1 MAAKPQICVIGL
13 GKFGY
18 KVGTSL
24 LHLNHQVI
32 GIDSNPANV
41 QRAQKLFHQ
50 VYEADISNKQ
60 ALEQIGFS
68 EITHALIS
76 VGDSISTSAM
86 TTMYLK
92 EMKVPNVWVKA
103 INDDHA
109 TLLRKIGADE
119 VIIPEHIAADQ
130 LADRIHI
137 PGIIDR
143 LPFDPNMIIREM
155 TINQLTGK
163 NLRDIDLSNR
173 FNCQIIAIRKQAES
187 HYRYIPKANDI
198 LTAGDSIIIIGKSV
212 SLSKIVP

>member
-1 MAAKPQICVIGL
+1 
-13 GKFGY
+13 
-18 KVGTSL
+18 VGTSL
-24 LHLNHQVI
+24 LHFNHQVI
-32 GIDSNPANV
+32 GIDSNPAKV
-41 QRAQKLFHQ
+41 QHAQKLFHQ

-60 ALEQIGFS
+60 ALEQIGFR

-103 INDDHA
+103 INEDHA

-119 VIIPEHIAADQ
+119 VIIPEHIAAAQ

-143 LPFDPNMIIREM
+143 LPFDPDMIIREM
-155 TINQLTGK
+155 TIDQLTGK
-163 NLRDIDLSNR
+163 NLRDIDLTNR

-187 HYRYIPKANDI
+187 HYRYIPRADDI
-198 LTAGDSIIIIGKSV
+198 LTAGDSIIVIGKSGA
-212 SLSKIVP
+212 LSKIVS

>member
-1 MAAKPQICVIGL
+1 MAAKLQICVIGL

-18 KVGTSL
+18 KVGISL

-41 QRAQKLFHQ
+41 QRAQKMFHQ

-60 ALEQIGFS
+60 ALEQIGFR

-86 TTMYLK
+86 TTMYL
-92 EMKVPNVWVKA
+92 KA

-119 VIIPEHIAADQ
+119 VIIPEHIAAEQ

-143 LPFDPNMIIREM
+143 LPFDPDMIIREM
-155 TINQLTGK
+155 TISQLTGK

-187 HYRYIPKANDI
+187 HYRYIPKADDI
-198 LTAGDSIIIIGKSV
+198 LTAGDSIIVIGKSV
-212 SLSKIVP
+212 TMSKIVP

>member
-24 LHLNHQVI
+24 LHFNHQVI

-41 QRAQKLFHQ
+41 QHAQKLFHQ

-60 ALEQIGFS
+60 ALEQIGFR

-103 INDDHA
+103 INEDHA

-119 VIIPEHIAADQ
+119 VIIPEHIAAAQ

-143 LPFDPNMIIREM
+143 LPFDPDMIIREM
-155 TINQLTGK
+155 TIDQLTGK
-163 NLRDIDLSNR
+163 NLRDIDLTNR

-187 HYRYIPKANDI
+187 HYRYIPRADDI
-198 LTAGDSIIIIGKSV
+198 LTAGDSIIVIGKSGA
-212 SLSKIVP
+212 LSKIVS

>member
-1 MAAKPQICVIGL
+1 MTGKPQICVIGL

-60 ALEQIGFS
+60 ALEQIGFR

-119 VIIPEHIAADQ
+119 VIIPEHIAAAQ

-143 LPFDPNMIIREM
+143 LPFDPDMIIREM
-155 TINQLTGK
+155 TIEQLAGK
-163 NLRDIDLSNR
+163 NLRDMDLTNR
-173 FNCQIIAIRKQAES
+173 FNCQIIAIRKQAEA
-187 HYRYIPKANDI
+187 HYRYIPRADDI
-198 LTAGDSIIIIGKSV
+198 LTAGDSIIVIGKSG
-212 SLSKIVP
+212 SLSKIAP

>member
-24 LHLNHQVI
+24 IHLNHQVI
-32 GIDSNPANV
+32 GIDANPIYV
-41 QRAQKLFHQ
+41 QRAQKIFNQ

-60 ALEQIGFS
+60 ALQQIGFR

-92 EMKVPNVWVKA
+92 EMQVPNVWVKA
-103 INDDHA
+103 INEDHA

-119 VIIPEHIAADQ
+119 VIIPEHIAAAQ
-130 LADRIHI
+130 FADRIHI
-137 PGIIDR
+137 PGIIER
-143 LPFDPNMIIREM
+143 LPFDPDMIIREL
-155 TINQLTGK
+155 TIDKLARK
-163 NLRDIDLSNR
+163 SLREIDLTNR
-173 FNCQIIAIRKQAES
+173 FNCQIIAVRSRQDT
-187 HYRYIPKANDI
+187 HYRYIPKADDI
-198 LTAGDSIIIIGKSV
+198 LSAGDNIIVIGKSD
-212 SLSKIVP
+212 SLAKIIT

>member
-1 MAAKPQICVIGL
+1 MALKPQICVIGL

-18 KVGTSL
+18 KVGASL
-24 LHLNHQVI
+24 IQLNHPVI
-32 GIDSNPANV
+32 GIDVNPVNV

-50 VYEADISNKQ
+50 AYEADISNKQ
-60 ALEQIGFS
+60 TLEQIGFRD
-68 EITHALIS
+68 ITHALIS

-119 VIIPEHIAADQ
+119 VIIPEHIAASQ

-137 PGIIDR
+137 PGIIER
-143 LPFDPNMIIREM
+143 LPFDPDMIIREL
-155 TINQLTGK
+155 TIDKLARK
-163 NLRDIDLSNR
+163 SLREIDLTNR
-173 FNCQIIAIRKQAES
+173 FNCQIIAVRNHPET
-187 HYRYIPKANDI
+187 HYRYIPKADDI
-198 LTAGDSIIIIGKSV
+198 LSAGDNIIVIGKSQ
-212 SLSKIVP
+212 SLAKIVP